1 MPVTGIASLARP
13 DSAVLTVALIMAEQ
27 LQQLIL
33 NTLNESGSIQ
43 DTRTLVIP
51 GSSHQAASNDAQI
64 TILGALNSLDSREMI
79 KYETHETLSHVLTP
93 EGAQIALEGSH
104 EARVWAAL
112 PAKGK
117 GKPVTPAE
125 LKKIVGD
132 ETAKVGQGRAFKNG
146 WIAKEG
152 DGLVKNKPSIEDAT
166 QQDMREVD
174 SSGTLKAGE
183 KALAE
188 LRKRKLIVQ
197 RKGQWFTVHKGPNFS
212 TSIAKPETDLSVEM
226 MTSGK
231 WKTATFKKYNFE
243 AEGIPTNGGALH
255 PLLKVREE
263 MRNIFLEMGFAEMPT
278 SSFVESGFWC
288 FDALFVPQQH
298 PARDV
303 QDTFFLSDPAVSLP
317 PPKDYYDRVSK
328 VHEHGGYGSM
338 GYRAPWND
346 TESRKLLLR
355 THTTASSAKMLYKL
369 AARCRGETIEGA
381 EFDWGGTSGRVER
394 KEGLQDDGFRPAKL
408 FSIDRVFRNE
418 TMDATHLAEFHQ
430 VEGVVADR
438 GLTLADLIGF
448 MRVFFK
454 KMGIENLRFKPAYN
468 PYTEPSLEIFAF
480 HPLLDRWVEVG
491 NSGMF
496 RPEMLAPMGFPKDV
510 HVHGWGISLER
521 PTMIRYGINNI
532 RTLVGHKVPIEN
544 VEKAP
549 AVRF

>member
-1 MPVTGIASLARP
+1 
-13 DSAVLTVALIMAEQ
+13 MAEAI
-27 LQQLIL
+27 QQLVL
-33 NTLNESGSIQ
+33 DTLDKHGAIK
-43 DTRTLVIP
+43 DTRVLVLP
-51 GSSHQAASNDAQI
+51 GQQDAAVTHDAQI
-64 TILGALNSLDSREMI
+64 TILGALNSLASRDMI
-79 KYETHETLSHVLTP
+79 TYTTHETVSHVLTE

-112 PAKGK
+112 PTKGS
-117 GKPVTPAE
+117 GSPITPKHLE
-125 LKKIVGD
+125 QMFGP
-132 ETAKVGQGRAFKNG
+132 ETAKVGQSRAFKNK
-146 WIAKEG
+146 WIGKEG
-152 DGLVKNKPSIEDAT
+152 DGLVKLVTEIKDET
-166 QQDMREVD
+166 QQQLREVD
-174 SSGTLKAGE
+174 STGTLHAGE

-197 RKGQWFTVHKGPNFS
+197 KKGQWFTVEKGPAFS
-212 TSIAKPETDLSVEM
+212 TSIEKPETDLTVDM
-226 MTSGK
+226 IASGS
-231 WKTATFKKYNFE
+231 WKAAKFKKYNFE
-243 AEGIPTNGGALH
+243 ADGILPNGGAHH

-263 MRNIFLEMGFAEMPT
+263 IRNIFLEMGFAEMPT
-278 SSFVESGFWC
+278 SSFVESAFWC

-298 PARDV
+298 PAREV
-303 QDTFFLSDPAVSLP
+303 QDTFYLSDPSTSLP
-317 PPKDYYDRVSK
+317 PPADYYARVSK
-328 VHEHGGYGSM
+328 VHEHGDYGST
-338 GYRAPWND
+338 GYRAPWSD
-346 TESRKLLLR
+346 AESRKLLLR
-355 THTTASSAKMLYKL
+355 THTTASSASMLYKL
-369 AARCRGETIEGA
+369 AAKCRGEDIDSSTDEPAAHAADAKKKGA
-381 EFDWGGTSGRVER
+381 NG
-394 KEGLQDDGFRPAKL
+394 DGFRPAKL

-480 HPLLDRWVEVG
+480 HPQLKKWVEVG

-496 RPEMLAPMGFPKDV
+496 RPEMLRPMGFPEDV

-532 RTLVGHKVPIEN
+532 RTLVGHKVSLEG
-544 VEKAP
+544 VEKSP

>member
-1 MPVTGIASLARP
+1 
-13 DSAVLTVALIMAEQ
+13 MAEAI
-27 LQQLIL
+27 QQLVL
-33 NTLNESGSIQ
+33 DTLDKSGIIQ
-43 DTRTLVIP
+43 DTRTLVLP
-51 GSSHQAASNDAQI
+51 GQADAAADHESQI
-64 TILGALNSLDSREMI
+64 VILGALNSLASRDMI
-79 KYETHETLSHVLTP
+79 AYTTQETTSHVLTH

-112 PAKGK
+112 PPKGQ
-117 GKPVTPAE
+117 GAAITPKQLEAV
-125 LKKIVGD
+125 VGS
-132 ETAKVGQGRAFKNG
+132 ETAKIGQGRAFKNK

-152 DGLVKNKPSIEDAT
+152 DGLVKVAESVQDAT
-166 QQDMREVD
+166 QLEMREVD
-174 SSGTLKAGE
+174 STGTLKAGE

-197 RKGQWFTVHKGPNFS
+197 
-212 TSIAKPETDLSVEM
+212 
-226 MTSGK
+226 SGS
-231 WKTATFKKYNFE
+231 WKTSTYKKYNFE
-243 AEGIPTNGGALH
+243 AEGLPPNGGAFH

-263 MRNIFLEMGFAEMPT
+263 IRNIFLEMGFAEMPT

-298 PARDV
+298 PARE
-303 QDTFFLSDPAVSLP
+303 LLDPSTSLP
-317 PPKDYYDRVSK
+317 PPASYYSRVSQ

-338 GYRAPWND
+338 GYRAPWSD
-346 TESRKLLLR
+346 AETRKLLLR
-355 THTTASSAKMLYKL
+355 THTTASSASMLYKL
-369 AARCRGETIEGA
+369 AAKCRGEDTDDSVNEQA
-381 EFDWGGTSGRVER
+381 AHPSASA
-394 KEGLQDDGFRPAKL
+394 KEGDDGFRPAKL

-480 HPLLDRWVEVG
+480 HPQLGKWVEVG

-496 RPEMLAPMGFPKDV
+496 RPEMLEPMGFPKDV
-510 HVHGWGISLER
+510 HAYNDSVRGAIDPSLSAAHVACLR
-521 PTMIRYGINNI
+521 RYGISNI
-532 RTLVGHKVPIEN
+532 RTLVGHKVSIEG
-544 VEKAP
+544 VETSP